1 MMAFE
6 ASVAFAGIHAVQS
19 FFMVIAYMYFL
30 PYYTMS
36 INRIFACIHG
46 V

>member
-1 MMAFE
+1 MMAFD
-6 ASVAFAGIHAVQS
+6 ASVAFAGIHAAQS
-19 FFMVIAYMYFL
+19 LCMVAAYIYFL

-36 INRIFACIHG
+36 MNRIFACIHG